1 MIAGNISD
9 ISIKS
14 RAAAWAVG
22 IHIVL
27 LLLFLFIRYSLP
39 APEPLQEMGIEVNL
53 GTDMDGS
60 GDDQPM
66 AIDDPAAE
74 RYIQQRHRTTA
85 VQQPDGLPDMERSDD
100 PDAPEV
106 GPVSNRN
113 NQQRNTAA
121 QQDRRR
127 QPNRQEQQTARNQ
140 PQPQRPR
147 YVYSGGTG
155 AGGNRAATDQAGTSE
170 GNTTGSG
177 DRGVPGGT
185 PGAENYEGSP
195 GNGTGGISHSLRG
208 RTISPARFEAEF
220 REGGKVVVQVTVD
233 REGNI
238 TDAKIKSAPNPE
250 LSRIALQKIKQARFS
265 KITSGEPQA
274 FGEVTIIFKARS

>member
-1 MIAGNISD
+1 MTAGNLSD
-9 ISIKS
+9 INIKS
-14 RAAAWAVG
+14 RAAAWAIG
-22 IHIVL
+22 IHLVL
-27 LLLFLFIRYSLP
+27 LLLFIFLRYTLP
-39 APEPLQEMGIEVNL
+39 PPEPLREMGIEVNL
-53 GTDMDGS
+53 GTDPDGS

-74 RYIQQRHRTTA
+74 RAQQRYRTA
-85 VQQPDGLPDMERSDD
+85 SAHQPDGLPDMERSDD

-113 NQQRNTAA
+113 NRQQNTAA

-127 QPNRQEQQTARNQ
+127 QTNRREQQTSNQ
-140 PQPQRPR
+140 TQPQRPR
-147 YVYSGGTG
+147 YVYSGSTG
-155 AGGNRAATDQAGTSE
+155 AGGNRAAADHAGSSE

-195 GNGTGGISHSLRG
+195 GNGSGGISHSLRG

-233 REGNI
+233 RDGNI
-238 TDAKIKSAPNPE
+238 LDAKVKSAPNAE
-250 LSRIALQKIKQARFS
+250 LRRIALQKIKQARFS
-265 KITSGEPQA
+265 KTTSGEPQA